1 MLAQIVL
8 IQRIFFKPKTFLF
21 LQLKI
26 FKCKGGKW
34 SSPSNLNILK
44 EKNPFF
50 EILNK

>member
-1 MLAQIVL
+1 MLAQILL

-26 FKCKGGKW
+26 FKYKGGKW
-34 SSPSNLNILK
+34 SSPSNLNIYIFL
-44 EKNPFF
+44 NPSF